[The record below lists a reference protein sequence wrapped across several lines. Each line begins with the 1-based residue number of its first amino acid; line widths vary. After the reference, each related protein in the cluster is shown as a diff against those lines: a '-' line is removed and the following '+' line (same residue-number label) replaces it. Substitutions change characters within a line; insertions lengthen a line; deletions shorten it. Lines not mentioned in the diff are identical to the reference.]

1 MKRMLIDDTQ
11 PEETRVVI
19 VDGNKVE
26 DVEFE
31 SSLRK
36 QIKGNIF
43 TAKVVRIEPSL
54 QAAFVDYGGN
64 RHGFLAFGEIHPD
77 YYNVSDE
84 IKAEVEKEVDEIIE
98 KKRQFQ
104 AERKAEQERRRL
116 EREQKRAEYE
126 AKKLAEA
133 EAEAAAA
140 ANAASDTAEI
150 TSETPASTEKA
161 STAGT
166 ETPASSETAPG
177 AETENAEDET
187 AADGCG
193 CSANC
198 ACRAEDGH
206 CHCEENGVCTCDE
219 ECHCSA
225 CRKEAASTTGNTSDS
240 TTASDTRSGGDAS
253 DSTSAS
259 DTRSGDDTS
268 DSTAT
273 SDTRF
278 GDDAS
283 DSTAASGEA
292 SAETEDKPARR
303 TRRRGTRFLG
313 RRSSGKSAAKAET
326 KDGYKVS
333 AETAG
338 IERGESVAEEIG
350 EEDETDM
357 EEACAAPVQS
367 ADDDDVNAAAASR
380 ADDDDD
386 DFGTGSSKE
395 FDNDD
400 DDADSEHYLEIQRK
414 LIFARKLYHRSAI
427 QDVIREGQTLLIQIV
442 KEERGNKG
450 AACTTYLSL
459 AGRYCV
465 LMPNRIKSG
474 GVSRKITS
482 ANDRKRLKDIM
493 RELPLN
499 DDMSLIIRTAGEDKQ
514 KSDIVRDYNYLI
526 RTWNHIRHSALS
538 TQAPALIYEEGN
550 LIKRALRDMYTK
562 DIGEVIIDG
571 DNAYKTAKEFSKIL
585 SPNMGRKIKCRK
597 PGEIPVFQHYQVEK
611 ELDKLHNP
619 VVQLASGGYLVI
631 NPTEALVSI
640 DVNSGRATREMDIEE
655 TALKTNLEAADEIA
669 KQLRMRNLAGLVV
682 VDFIDMEE
690 PANNHAVEK
699 RMKEAM
705 KPDRARVQIAKMSI
719 FGLLEISRQRMHSSF
734 VESNYVTCP
743 YCRGQGVLRSTESG
757 AMLVLR
763 AIEEEGIKGAY
774 NRLEVRLPQDTA
786 IYILNHKRRI
796 LADMEEKYGLEIII
810 SADGS
815 IKNICDYKIE
825 KSRQPKAKPEAVA
838 AATAYAAADYAE
850 DNDDAADDDEN
861 ESNACTPADTENGS
875 GNENST
881 EEETGRR
888 SRGRGRNDRRR
899 RGHRGGR
906 GRDRER
912 SSRNGGNTAPDTD
925 EGTSRDGSSRSGN
938 ARSAETSGRGSS
950 AAASERAQASA
961 SSGRGSS
968 SASSA
973 GSSSAT
979 PDGEPKPEKKTWWKK
994 LIG

>member
-133 EAEAAAA
+133 ESEAAAA
-140 ANAASDTAEI
+140 ANAASDTAEM
-150 TSETPASTEKA
+150 TSEPPASAENA

-225 CRKEAASTTGNTSDS
+225 CRKEAASAAGN
-240 TTASDTRSGGDAS
+240 AS
-253 DSTSAS
+253 DSTAAS

-268 DSTAT
+268 DSAAT
-273 SDTRF
+273 SDTRS

-283 DSTAASGEA
+283 DSAAASGEA

-357 EEACAAPVQS
+357 DEACAAPVQS
-367 ADDDDVNAAAASR
+367 ADDDDANAAAASR

-562 DIGEVIIDG
+562 DIGEVVIDG

-838 AATAYAAADYAE
+838 AATAYAAAGYAE
-850 DNDDAADDDEN
+850 DDDDAADDDEN
-861 ESNACTPADTENGS
+861 EGNDCTPADTENGS

-938 ARSAETSGRGSS
+938 ARSAETSGRGSP

-973 GSSSAT
+973 GSLFAA

>member
-1 MKRMLIDDTQ
+1 
-11 PEETRVVI
+11 
-19 VDGNKVE
+19 
-26 DVEFE
+26 
-31 SSLRK
+31 
-36 QIKGNIF
+36 
-43 TAKVVRIEPSL
+43 
-54 QAAFVDYGGN
+54 
-64 RHGFLAFGEIHPD
+64 
-77 YYNVSDE
+77 
-84 IKAEVEKEVDEIIE
+84 
-98 KKRQFQ
+98 
-104 AERKAEQERRRL
+104 
-116 EREQKRAEYE
+116 
-126 AKKLAEA
+126 
-133 EAEAAAA
+133 
-140 ANAASDTAEI
+140 
-150 TSETPASTEKA
+150 
-161 STAGT
+161 
-166 ETPASSETAPG
+166 
-177 AETENAEDET
+177 
-187 AADGCG
+187 
-193 CSANC
+193 
-198 ACRAEDGH
+198 
-206 CHCEENGVCTCDE
+206 
-219 ECHCSA
+219 
-225 CRKEAASTTGNTSDS
+225 
-240 TTASDTRSGGDAS
+240 
-253 DSTSAS
+253 
-259 DTRSGDDTS
+259 
-268 DSTAT
+268 
-273 SDTRF
+273 
-278 GDDAS
+278 
-283 DSTAASGEA
+283 
-292 SAETEDKPARR
+292 
-303 TRRRGTRFLG
+303 
-313 RRSSGKSAAKAET
+313 
-326 KDGYKVS
+326 
-333 AETAG
+333 
-338 IERGESVAEEIG
+338 
-350 EEDETDM
+350 
-357 EEACAAPVQS
+357 
-367 ADDDDVNAAAASR
+367 
-380 ADDDDD
+380 
-386 DFGTGSSKE
+386 
-395 FDNDD
+395 
-400 DDADSEHYLEIQRK
+400 
-414 LIFARKLYHRSAI
+414 
-427 QDVIREGQTLLIQIV
+427 
-442 KEERGNKG
+442 
-450 AACTTYLSL
+450 
-459 AGRYCV
+459 
-465 LMPNRIKSG
+465 MPNRIKSG

-562 DIGEVIIDG
+562 DIGEVVIDG

-825 KSRQPKAKPEAVA
+825 KSRQPKAKPETVA
-838 AATAYAAADYAE
+838 AATAYAAAGYAE
-850 DNDDAADDDEN
+850 DDDDTADDDEN
-861 ESNACTPADTENGS
+861 EGNNCTPADTENGS

-925 EGTSRDGSSRSGN
+925 EGTSRDGSSHSGN

-973 GSSSAT
+973 GSSSAA